1 MRQSPIWVASYVT
14 TLDTQGRP
22 AKFTTFDVLAANV
35 TTHPSL
41 DCVLNITEATRV
53 YTASE
58 TKVSLTATE
67 SRKNTCEN

>member
-1 MRQSPIWVASYVT
+1 MKQSPIWVASYAI

-41 DCVLNITEATRV
+41 GCVLNITEATRV

-58 TKVSLTATE
+58 TKVLLNATR
-67 SRKNTCEN
+67 SRKNICAI